1 MGNLDVESLLGGS
14 RGTHTWL
21 VTGAA
26 GFIGSNLVEA
36 LLRLDQR
43 VIGIDNFATGHAR
56 NLQQVRK
63 LVTDEQSNRF
73 VFHEMDIRD
82 FAAIAPLFHSVD
94 YVLHQAAL
102 GSVPGS
108 MADPLDANDT
118 NVSGFLNVLTAAR
131 DAQVQ
136 RFVYASSSAVYGD
149 EPTVPK
155 LESMLDEGLSPY
167 AVNKQINELYARV
180 YSRCYG
186 IQCVGL
192 RYFNVF
198 GPRQDPNGAYA
209 AVIPRW
215 ISALIKNEQ
224 VVIFGDGGQTRDF
237 CHIDNVVQA
246 NLRAALVRDES
257 ALNTQYNI
265 ANGECTDLNA
275 LFATLCEELG
285 LFFPAV
291 KGREV
296 VHGDVRTG
304 DIRHSVADITLARN
318 ALGYEPTVSVRE
330 GLRRAMQWY
339 IEDLAAASLPRKG
352 VTV

>member
-1 MGNLDVESLLGGS
+1 
-14 RGTHTWL
+14 
-21 VTGAA
+21 
-26 GFIGSNLVEA
+26 
-36 LLRLDQR
+36 
-43 VIGIDNFATGHAR
+43 
-56 NLQQVRK
+56 
-63 LVTDEQSNRF
+63 
-73 VFHEMDIRD
+73 MDIRD
-82 FAAIAPLFHSVD
+82 LAAMAPLFHAVD

-108 MADPLDANDT
+108 IDHPLGANDT
-118 NVSGFLNVLTAAR
+118 NVTGFLNVLTAAR
-131 DAQVQ
+131 DADVQ
-136 RFVYASSSAVYGD
+136 RFVYASSSAIYGD

-215 ISALIKNEQ
+215 ISALIKNEH
-224 VVIFGDGGQTRDF
+224 VVIFGDGHQTRDF

-257 ALNTQYNI
+257 VLNTQYNI
-265 ANGECTDLNA
+265 ANGECTDLNT
-275 LFATLCEELG
+275 LFATLRGSSRQVGRHPRGNRHHHPQDPRCRSQDRRRH
-285 LFFPAV
+285 PAV
-291 KGREV
+291 RPPA
-296 VHGDVRTG
+296 TG
-304 DIRHSVADITLARN
+304 
-318 ALGYEPTVSVRE
+318 P
-330 GLRRAMQWY
+330 
-339 IEDLAAASLPRKG
+339 
-352 VTV
+352 